1 MDRSSLVAQSAL
13 RFNCPCGETRAR
25 ELVGRLRRDHARALD
40 LGCGWGE
47 LLLDLVEASPG
58 ATGLGV
64 ERRAAYVSRGRQHAV
79 VRGLAGRVHFV
90 EGDAAAHN
98 DPADVVIA
106 VGASEA
112 LGGAEV
118 FARLRAR
125 MAPGAT
131 LLFADATWT
140 GEASAELRATLGE
153 LPDAEAH
160 EAEAARAG
168 LRAMYRSL
176 STAEEWDTFEAAWRA
191 PFEQSAEAEARAFAA
206 ARRDLYVNGYRGVM
220 GFAWWI
226 FTAA

>member
-1 MDRSSLVAQSAL
+1 MDRTSLVAQSSL
-13 RFNCPCGETRAR
+13 RFNCPCGEARAR
-25 ELVGRLRRDHARALD
+25 DLVGRLRRDHARALD

-47 LLLDLVEASPG
+47 MLLDLVEASPG
-58 ATGLGV
+58 HTGLGV
-64 ERRAAYVSRGRQHAV
+64 ERRAPYVSRGRQQAV
-79 VRGLAGRVHFV
+79 ARGLAARVRFV
-90 EGDAAAHN
+90 EGDAAAYN
-98 DPADVVIA
+98 EPADVVIA

-112 LGGAEV
+112 LGGTEV
-118 FARLRAR
+118 FGKLRAC

-140 GEASAELRATLGE
+140 GEASTDLRATLGE
-153 LPDAEAH
+153 LPNADAH

-176 STAEEWDTFEAAWRA
+176 STAEEWDTFEAEWRA
-191 PFEQSAEAEARAFAA
+191 PFERSAEAEARVFAA
-206 ARRDLYVNGYRGVM
+206 ARKDLYLHGYRGVM